1 LNDSIIFG
9 KGELVVM
16 IPDSFPVE
24 LVSWEH
30 ATTLSR
36 HLADI
41 IKVSGFR
48 PMYVIAIGRGGF
60 VPARIVC
67 DCLLISNLTSIR
79 IEHWGTA
86 ATQYDHAIVRFPL
99 SIDVEGCDLL
109 VIDDVTDT
117 GETLTAAMEYLSLK
131 DPGEIRSGVLQHKS
145 SSSFTPDYYAEQ
157 VTKWRWIVYPWA
169 LHEDLVGFSEKLL
182 TEDAVSP
189 DILYTAL
196 QQRYQMSPGMPFFR
210 EALEELVEL
219 RKALFIGGGFRR
231 PG

>member
-1 LNDSIIFG
+1 
-9 KGELVVM
+9 M

-36 HLADI
+36 RLADI
-41 IKVSGFR
+41 IKVSGFQ
-48 PMYVIAIGRGGF
+48 PAYVIAIGRGGF

-67 DCLLISNLTSIR
+67 DSLLISNLTSIR

-86 ATQYDHAIVRFPL
+86 ATRYERAMIRFPL

-131 DPGEIRSGVLQHKS
+131 SPGKIRSGVLQHKT

-169 LHEDLVGFSEKLL
+169 LHEDLVGFAEKLL
-182 TEDAVSP
+182 TQDAASP
-189 DILYTAL
+189 DDLYTAL
-196 QQRYQMSPGMPFFR
+196 QQRYQMSPGMPSFR
-210 EALEELVEL
+210 KALRELVKL
-219 RKALFIGGGFRR
+219 RKAWCTGGSYRR
-231 PG
+231 SG